1 MLPSCSA
8 ARQVSSLA
16 LLPLLR
22 LCSLMDMDP
31 IAVALLVGL
40 LAAALFLFARG
51 GGSGGGAPEP
61 EPEPTSKEPEW
72 KIKKAQKEAAKKAA
86 AAEREAARE
95 KAKAERDAA
104 ERATANEK
112 AAAAAQAKAKAD
124 AAAAAAADAGGG
136 AAVDTSNDGLLSA
149 LGEVGFEQALVS
161 DVEGREI
168 QTNAALQQTI
178 DQSYG
183 SIDKKHDIT
192 QMVRIFRNKQ
202 PSTKLAGVVYVLQ
215 EKDKS
220 VGGTVLML
228 VRSPRL
234 GIPRTQPGST
244 WASHRP
250 RTHPATMHSLT
261 PCTCRARTPNR
272 RRG

>member
-1 MLPSCSA
+1 M
-8 ARQVSSLA
+8 
-16 LLPLLR
+16 
-22 LCSLMDMDP
+22 
-31 IAVALLVGL
+31 
-40 LAAALFLFARG
+40 
-51 GGSGGGAPEP
+51 
-61 EPEPTSKEPEW
+61 
-72 KIKKAQKEAAKKAA
+72 
-86 AAEREAARE
+86 
-95 KAKAERDAA
+95 
-104 ERATANEK
+104 
-112 AAAAAQAKAKAD
+112 
-124 AAAAAAADAGGG
+124 
-136 AAVDTSNDGLLSA
+136 DTSNDGLLSA

-234 GIPRTQPGST
+234 PPLA

-250 RTHPATMHSLT
+250 D
-261 PCTCRARTPNR
+261 
-272 RRG
+272 RGGRIR

>member
-1 MLPSCSA
+1 
-8 ARQVSSLA
+8 
-16 LLPLLR
+16 
-22 LCSLMDMDP
+22 MDP

-40 LAAALFLFARG
+40 IAAALFLFARG
-51 GGSGGGAPEP
+51 GSSGGAPEP
-61 EPEPTSKEPEW
+61 EPEPEPAAEPEW
-72 KIKKAQKEAAKKAA
+72 KAKKAQKAAAKKAA

-104 ERATANEK
+104 ERAAAGEK

-234 GIPRTQPGST
+234 PPLA

-250 RTHPATMHSLT
+250 D
-261 PCTCRARTPNR
+261 
-272 RRG
+272 RGGRIR